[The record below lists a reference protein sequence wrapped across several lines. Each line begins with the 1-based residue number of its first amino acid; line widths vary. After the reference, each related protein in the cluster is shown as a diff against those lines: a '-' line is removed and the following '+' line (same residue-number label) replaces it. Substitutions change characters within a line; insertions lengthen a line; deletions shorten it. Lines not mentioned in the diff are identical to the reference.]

1 VNRGAL
7 KYILSMAAVA
17 LAVLGVGLTIVSP
30 GGRSAVL
37 AGVGVAFV
45 AQALAY
51 LLLEGVFFPGRRVLV
66 YTAGMLVRLAVVVW
80 MLFAAEPLF
89 GVALLPAVFSMLVV
103 LFVTTLLEPVFSHS
117 DS

>member
-1 VNRGAL
+1 VTGRIARYVL
-7 KYILSMAAVA
+7 VMAAVS
-17 LAVLGVGLTIVSP
+17 LVVLLVGVTVVGPAS
-30 GGRSAVL
+30 RSAVV
-37 AGVGVAFV
+37 AGVGVAFG

-51 LLLEGVFFPGRRVLV
+51 VALEGVLFPGRRVLIYSV
-66 YTAGMLVRLAVVVW
+66 GMLVRFAVVIW
-80 MLFAAEPLF
+80 MLFAAERLF